1 MALNLSFLQKVP
13 QALVSEQCNL
23 YLLFLSIFK
32 GNFLPV
38 QYFRCRWSETVL
50 FNEEYLS
57 FIFNGIKIDTSS
69 CLSTILFF

>member
-13 QALVSEQCNL
+13 QALVSKQCYL
-23 YLLFLSIFK
+23 YLLFLFIFK

-50 FNEEYLS
+50 FNEECLN
-57 FIFNGIKIDTSS
+57 FIFNEIKIDTSS
-69 CLSTILFF
+69 CLSTF